1 MKYFSLLIIT
11 IAFSLAGCASQQLQ
25 STIQPGVDINKLS
38 SFYVVHFGEAKR
50 GIHKMISVELN
61 SMGFVSSFGGEE
73 NIPEDVDAIVRYVD
87 NWQWDITN
95 YMIKIVITMRDRDES
110 LLAIGESFRTSLVRK
125 SPPEMV
131 REVLMD
137 IFKDNPNVATKQ

>member
-38 SFYVVHFGEAKR
+38 SFYVVHFGEEKR
-50 GIHKMISVELN
+50 GIHKMISDELN
-61 SMGFVSSFGGEE
+61 SMGFVSSFGEEE